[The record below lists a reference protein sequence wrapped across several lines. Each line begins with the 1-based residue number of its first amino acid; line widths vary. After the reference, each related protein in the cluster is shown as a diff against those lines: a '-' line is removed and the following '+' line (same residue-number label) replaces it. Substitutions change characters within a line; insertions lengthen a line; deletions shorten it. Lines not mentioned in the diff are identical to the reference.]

1 MVPCGPSTAFAY
13 AETPLPES
21 VTTTG
26 QGMQQQHRLEDV
38 MRRALQLAANGP
50 AEGINPRVGCVILN
64 PAGEIIAEG
73 WHRGAGTCHAE
84 VDALAQLGPDAAR
97 GATAVVTLEPCNHT
111 GRTGPCA
118 LALIDAGVAQV
129 VYAVADPG
137 PHSAGGAD
145 RLRAAGVDVTGGL
158 LAGDAQS
165 FLADWLVSAR
175 LGRPHVTV
183 KWAASLDGRAAAS
196 DGSSRWITGPA
207 ARLDVHERRA
217 GADAI
222 LVGTGTV
229 LADDPALTAR
239 AADGT
244 LLARQPR
251 PVVVGRRP
259 VPADAAVHGHP
270 LRPWFLTDHDVPT
283 LLAELRERGIRRVFV
298 EGGPTLASAF
308 VRAGL
313 VDEYLVYLAP
323 TLLGGD
329 RLALGDIGVADIDG
343 QHRLRIGELLRLG
356 DDLLLVAHPVPP
368 PAPADDS
375 LPFDQTTTA
384 TPAPTS

>member
-1 MVPCGPSTAFAY
+1 
-13 AETPLPES
+13 
-21 VTTTG
+21 
-26 QGMQQQHRLEDV
+26 MQQLHTLTSA

-50 AEGINPRVGCVILN
+50 AEGVNPRVGCVILN
-64 PAGEIIAEG
+64 PAGDTIAEG

-84 VDALAQLGPDAAR
+84 VDALAQLEPDAAR

-118 LALIDAGVAQV
+118 QALIDAGIGRV

-137 PHSAGGAD
+137 RHSAGGGD
-145 RLRAAGVDVTGGL
+145 RLRTAGVDVTGGL
-158 LAGDAQS
+158 LADEARA
-165 FLADWLVSAR
+165 FLADWLVAAR
-175 LGRPHVTV
+175 LGRPFVTV
-183 KWAASLDGRAAAS
+183 KWASSLDGRAAAQ

-229 LADDPALTAR
+229 LADDPVLTAR

-259 VPADAAVHGHP
+259 VPAGAAVHGHP
-270 LRPWFLTDHDVPT
+270 LSPWFLSDHDVPA
-283 LLAELRERGIRRVFV
+283 LLRSLHERGIRRVFV

-329 RLALGDIGVADIDG
+329 RLALGDIGVPGIDA
-343 QHRLRIGELLRLG
+343 QRRLQVDDLLRLG
-356 DDLLLVAHPVPP
+356 DDILLVAHPADSPESFRTTDTARS
-368 PAPADDS
+368 APAA
-375 LPFDQTTTA
+375 QI
-384 TPAPTS
+384 